1 MSDVR
6 VSSSSPSLERMEPR
20 MEPRLAAEMLPKPPT
35 CRNLFG
41 SFDRDELRRELE
53 KQHRECELKFKETW
67 NFDPREERPLPGR
80 MDWHAVPR
88 GAVPEYYSR
97 PCPGKRACS
106 APSLD
111 VNGNCSDTYRGIP
124 GDLRESGDR
133 RTDSPEHCPGQR
145 KRPNTEDVC
154 PPSKSSKTETD
165 DPPCSSVEQTPSK
178 SSPRRH
184 QT

>member
-20 MEPRLAAEMLPKPPT
+20 LAEMLPKPPT

-41 SFDRDELRRELE
+41 CFDRVELRRELE
-53 KQHRECELKFKETW
+53 KHHRESELKFKETW

-80 MDWHAVPR
+80 MDWQAVPR
-88 GAVPEYYSR
+88 NAVPEYYSR
-97 PCPGKRACS
+97 PCPNKRAHS

-111 VNGNCSDTYRGIP
+111 VNGNRSDTFQGIS
-124 GDLRESGDR
+124 GDLRENGDKH
-133 RTDSPEHCPGQR
+133 TDSLEHCSGQR
-145 KRPNTEDVC
+145 KRPNTEDAC

-178 SSPRRH
+178 CNPRRH